1 MAEGDNRV
9 VSLQFMVV
17 ARQDPALVR
26 QEQIHIKN
34 TVESNLSRLETTAEK
49 MGHNPKTTTL
59 VTAASTTVT
68 RGIIYCL
75 SKNFSRFTFTFPGLL
90 LLFQVYFYFYF
101 SRFTFTFTFP
111 GLLLLLLFRV
121 FFSFYFSSFT
131 FTSTET
137 T

>member
-1 MAEGDNRV
+1 MAQGDNRV

-26 QEQIHIKN
+26 QEQIRIKN
-34 TVESNLSRLETTAEK
+34 TVESILSRLETTAEK

-68 RGIIYCL
+68 RGIIHCL
-75 SKNFSRFTFTFPGLL
+75 SKKFSRFTFTFPGLL

-101 SRFTFTFTFP
+101 SRFTFTFP
-111 GLLLLLLFRV
+111 GLLLLFRV
-121 FFSFYFSSFT
+121 YFSFYFSSFT